1 MPQFLYFYIL
11 SMESLTLTD
20 VDLFTF
26 QGLKSKAKV
35 VKILDGDTVHVLI
48 EYNNKIIRLV
58 CRLFGIDTPEMS
70 KTPESAKRARNR
82 LLQLCTNCN
91 IDLNDMTDSKVL
103 NNNIIN
109 ANTLLIDIE
118 FMGKE
123 KYGRELVKLYIS
135 NQCINDILI
144 KESYAYE
151 YTGGKKMH

>member
-1 MPQFLYFYIL
+1 
-11 SMESLTLTD
+11 MENLTFSD

-26 QGLKSKAKV
+26 EGLQCKAKV

-91 IDLNDMTDSKVL
+91 IALDDMMDSKVL
-103 NNNIIN
+103 NTMIKC
-109 ANTLLIDIE
+109 NTLLINVE

-123 KYGRELVKLYIS
+123 KYGRELVNLYS
-135 NQCINDILI
+135 ENNECINELLI
-144 KESYAYE
+144 KENYAYS
-151 YTGGKKMH
+151 YTGGKKLH

>member
-1 MPQFLYFYIL
+1 
-11 SMESLTLTD
+11 MESLTFAD

-26 QGLKSKAKV
+26 QGFKSKAKV

-82 LLQLCTNCN
+82 LSQLCTNCN
-91 IDLNDMTDSKVL
+91 IDLDDMVDSKVL
-103 NNNIIN
+103 NNIIN
-109 ANTLLIDIE
+109 NNTLLIDIE

-123 KYGRELVKLYIS
+123 KYGRELVKLYDVS
-135 NQCINDILI
+135 GQCINDILI

-151 YTGGKKMH
+151 YNGGKKMR